1 VIHDSLD
8 GVLVGQD
15 PFMIEKLWQDMYWR
29 VRGIARKGVAFQAI
43 AAIDIALWD
52 LKGKVLNQPIYLLL
66 GPAHETVPIYGSG
79 GWTNYSEGELVAE
92 QMGYVEGGIPRVKM
106 KVGKDFGRSERE
118 DIARLAAVRK
128 AVGDDVEI
136 YVDANNGYYAKQAIK
151 MSQIFEQFDCT
162 VRWQPQISKSLKF
175 LEQMKKAKVFGGRKC
190 RLMVMTALGNRLRI
204 DQGWD

>member
-1 VIHDSLD
+1 MIHDSLD

-92 QMGYVEGGIPRVKM
+92 QMGYVEGGNSSCEDESRQ
-106 KVGKDFGRSERE
+106 GFRSIR
-118 DIARLAAVRK
+118 ARR
-128 AVGDDVEI
+128 
-136 YVDANNGYYAKQAIK
+136 YRT
-151 MSQIFEQFDCT
+151 S
-162 VRWQPQISKSLKF
+162 
-175 LEQMKKAKVFGGRKC
+175 C
-190 RLMVMTALGNRLRI
+190 RRPKGS
-204 DQGWD
+204 W